1 MASVTFDRISKRYG
15 ATTIVDNLELE
26 VADGELLIL
35 LGGSGCGK
43 STTLR
48 MLAGLETVTEGV
60 IRIGDRDV
68 TRLAPRDRDVAM
80 VFQDYALYPHLTA
93 RENIALGLRLR
104 KMPAAEITKRVSWAA
119 EVLGLGPLLDRRPKD
134 MSGGQRQRVA
144 MGRAMVREPAV
155 FLFDEPLSNL
165 DAKLRGQMRI
175 EIGRLQKRLGT
186 TLLYVTHDQVE
197 AMTLGDRLV
206 LLDGGKIQQIGRPMD
221 IYRAPANRF
230 VAGFIGS
237 PPMNFFEGRLEGS
250 GDDLVFVSDAVRV
263 VLPAG
268 RRPSGS
274 KKDGTVTLGIRAED
288 ISLASAG
295 ARGPEIKGKLA
306 THERL
311 GASTLL
317 HLDVGDHQLVANVP
331 ADIDAAIDD
340 AVSVTLD
347 PSRIHLFAPDGASLL
362 PPDPSPVPSRFP
374 G

>member
-1 MASVTFDRISKRYG
+1 MATVSFDRISKRYG
-15 ATTIVDNLELE
+15 AATIVDNLQLE
-26 VADGELLIL
+26 VPDGEFLIL

-48 MLAGLETVTEGV
+48 MLAGLESVTEGS

-68 TRLAPRDRDVAM
+68 TKLAPRDRDVAM
-80 VFQDYALYPHLTA
+80 VFQDYALYPHLSA

-104 KMPAAEITKRVSWAA
+104 KTTPAEITRRVAWAA
-119 EVLGLGPLLDRRPKD
+119 EVLGLGPLLDRKPKD

-144 MGRAMVREPAV
+144 MGRAMVREPSV

-165 DAKLRGQMRI
+165 DAQLRGQMRV

-206 LLDGGKIQQIGRPMD
+206 LLDGGKIQQIGKPMD

-237 PPMNFFEGRLEGS
+237 PPMNFFEGKLAAE
-250 GDDLVFVSDAVRV
+250 GDDLAFVSDALRV
-263 VLPAG
+263 VLPAS
-268 RRPSGS
+268 RRPKNAKPGS
-274 KKDGTVTLGIRAED
+274 KVTLGIRAED
-288 ISLASAG
+288 LGVARAG
-295 ARGPEIKGKLA
+295 ARGPEVKGKLA

-317 HLDVGDHQLVANVP
+317 HLDVGDQRLVANVP
-331 ADIDAAIDD
+331 ADVEAAIDD
-340 AVSVTLD
+340 VITVILD
-347 PSRIHLFAPDGASLL
+347 AERIHLFGEDGQSLL
-362 PPDPSPVPSRFP
+362 T
-374 G
+374 

>member
-1 MASVTFDRISKRYG
+1 MASVTFDHITKRYTT
-15 ATTIVDNLELE
+15 ATIVDDLSLE
-26 VADGELLIL
+26 VKDGELLIL

-48 MLAGLETVTEGV
+48 MLAGLETVTSGK
-60 IRIGDRDV
+60 IRIGERDV
-68 TRLAPRDRDVAM
+68 TSLAPRDRDVAM

-93 RENIALGLRLR
+93 RENIALGLKLR
-104 KMPAAEITKRVSWAA
+104 KTAQAEIDKRVSWAA

-144 MGRAMVREPAV
+144 MGRAMVREPSV

-165 DAKLRGQMRI
+165 DAKLRGQMRV

-206 LLDGGKIQQIGRPMD
+206 LLDGGKIQQMGRPMD

-237 PPMNFFEGRLEGS
+237 PPMNFFEGKITDG
-250 GDDLVFVSDAVRV
+250 VFVSESLV
-263 VLPAG
+263 VPLPES
-268 RRPSGS
+268 RRP
-274 KKDGTVTLGIRAED
+274 KKSDGPVTLGIRAED
-288 ISLASAG
+288 VG
-295 ARGPEIKGKLA
+295 VAREGFTGPEVTGKLA

-317 HLDVGDHQLVANVP
+317 HLEVGKDKLVAAVP
-331 ADIDAAIDD
+331 ADVEAKLDDNMTVVIDADR
-340 AVSVTLD
+340 V
-347 PSRIHLFAPDGASLL
+347 HLFGADGQSL
-362 PPDPSPVPSRFP
+362 FA
-374 G
+374 